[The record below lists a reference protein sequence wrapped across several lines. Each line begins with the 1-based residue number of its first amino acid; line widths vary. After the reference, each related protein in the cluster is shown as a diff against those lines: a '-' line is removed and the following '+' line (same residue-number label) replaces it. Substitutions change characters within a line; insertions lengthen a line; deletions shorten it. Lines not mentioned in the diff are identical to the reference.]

1 MARRL
6 EQFFSAAS
14 VSYSATG
21 SPSRAWPAA
30 GPTLYTVGD
39 LHDVFTWCED
49 DRARGVRWHSPCSSK
64 ARGRVWAIASR
75 WRQSTEKASSTE
87 KRRHGMWRSA
97 KLLMASSMVV
107 LVAAGSVWAQAQMP
121 MPRPTPPIAP
131 AQPLAPAAGSVEGM
145 VKKVDLTEGTVRV
158 ATGWFGLIRRT
169 LSVTSDTRVQVDGR
183 QGTLMDVSEGAE
195 VKASYEVRDG
205 KNIATHIDVTP
216 QAQPPAPAT
225 KAHPQAPT
233 PKAPQQ

>member
-1 MARRL
+1 
-6 EQFFSAAS
+6 
-14 VSYSATG
+14 
-21 SPSRAWPAA
+21 
-30 GPTLYTVGD
+30 
-39 LHDVFTWCED
+39 
-49 DRARGVRWHSPCSSK
+49 
-64 ARGRVWAIASR
+64 
-75 WRQSTEKASSTE
+75 
-87 KRRHGMWRSA
+87 MWRSA

-131 AQPLAPAAGSVEGM
+131 AQPLAPAAGSVEGT

-169 LSVTSDTRVQVDGR
+169 LSVTTDTRVQVYGR

-216 QAQPPAPAT
+216 PAQPPTPAT
-225 KAHPQAPT
+225 KASPQAPT